1 MDRPDMTEAEWEQFR
16 RLLHTHPQQYLRI
29 AEDDIRRYPDDPEA
43 YVDCHWAWI
52 RLGRNEYA
60 LADIDTA
67 LSLRNSPATRLL
79 RAILLRRMGRYQ
91 EAIDDFNICD
101 ASQEARVT
109 GGFFAVDRAECHAR
123 LGNLEAA
130 LADCA
135 SLKDDHWTP
144 GIFGGLPGDKS
155 QVTEAIRRLAAEA
168 KKP

>member
-1 MDRPDMTEAEWEQFR
+1 MREGMGSSDPVLQETRKPTQERAGRWQPWMDRGAMHPRPGIRAVRRQSDRLMPSQLRTLAMYRPDMTEAEWEQFR

-67 LSLRNSPATRLL
+67 MSLRNSPATRLL

-91 EAIDDFNICD
+91 
-101 ASQEARVT
+101 
-109 GGFFAVDRAECHAR
+109 
-123 LGNLEAA
+123 
-130 LADCA
+130 
-135 SLKDDHWTP
+135 
-144 GIFGGLPGDKS
+144 
-155 QVTEAIRRLAAEA
+155 
-168 KKP
+168 